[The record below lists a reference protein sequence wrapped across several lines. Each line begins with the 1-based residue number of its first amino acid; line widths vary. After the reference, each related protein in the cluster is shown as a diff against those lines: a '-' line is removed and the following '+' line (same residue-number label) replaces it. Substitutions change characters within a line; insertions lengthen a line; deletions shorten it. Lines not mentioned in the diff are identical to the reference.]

1 METGHWALI
10 AGSAEGLGEAF
21 TLLLASQ
28 KFSLI
33 MVDSNSAALG
43 KLAANVET
51 RFGIKVKPVLLDLAD
66 PLAWEQC
73 MKEVRSVDCS
83 LLIYNAA
90 HSEVGLFLDHS
101 PETLERF
108 LDVNNRTPILLIRAF
123 AGYLKECVKPG
134 KILLMSS
141 LAGLM
146 SPQYIAPY
154 AATKSFLVSLAR
166 SLDHEFRSIGI
177 SVTVC
182 CSGIIN
188 TPRFHESKASG
199 KPRMADP
206 AAVASY
212 ALKMAGR
219 KPFCIHGWRN
229 RMNNFLLSRF
239 IPSALASFFVNR
251 EMERIYPRFKSG
263 KTSGP

>member
-1 METGHWALI
+1 METGQWALI
-10 AGSAEGLGEAF
+10 AGSAEGLGKAF

-28 KFSLI
+28 KISLI
-33 MVDSNSAALG
+33 MVDSDSAALAT
-43 KLAANVET
+43 LAGNVET
-51 RFGIKVKPVLLDLAD
+51 RFGIKVIPVLLDLAD

-73 MKEVRSVDCS
+73 MKEVRSVECRM
-83 LLIYNAA
+83 LIYNAA
-90 HSEVGLFLDHS
+90 YSEVKPFLDHS
-101 PETLERF
+101 PENLERF
-108 LDVNNRTPILLIRAF
+108 LDVNNRTSILLIRAF
-123 AGYLKECVKPG
+123 AGYLKECGKPG

-188 TPRFHESKASG
+188 TSRFHESMASG
-199 KPRMADP
+199 KPRMAEP
-206 AAVASY
+206 MAVARY
-212 ALKMAGR
+212 ALKIAGR

-229 RMNNFLLSRF
+229 RLNYFLLSRL
-239 IPSALASFFVNR
+239 IPSSLASYFVNR
-251 EMERIYPRFKSG
+251 EMDRIYPRFKSG
-263 KTSGP
+263 KTSG